1 MKNLLRF
8 ISALSALLAV
18 CAADD
23 LSAQTVTARI
33 AGLESNEE
41 YMSLLRDTEILQ
53 HREDSIV
60 NLIESARSRFV
71 EVEDR
76 DGFADYIVGLEDN
89 IFQIRT
95 RKGIHSR

>member
-41 YMSLLRDTEILQ
+41 YL
-53 HREDSIV
+53 
-60 NLIESARSRFV
+60 
-71 EVEDR
+71 
-76 DGFADYIVGLEDN
+76 
-89 IFQIRT
+89 
-95 RKGIHSR
+95 